1 MLNQLHQSNSGEVS
15 TSGSLEEKTPRMV
28 DIDQDIDGAVRS
40 LLSSVEE
47 EAAQPQPEGPTTSRI
62 SNGNGGVE
70 SWAETSGAV
79 SSVMQTSREGL
90 GISMPDADTVGWEVS
105 EKMQAEWR
113 TFVGRLA
120 STESRNGSLSTEV
133 SNLNMANQN
142 LLVEITSLREQLTA
156 ARNAKSTEKAVN
168 TRFAEALLKKREQ
181 RAQDELR
188 TAVARADALERALSD
203 AQKMLA
209 EKEEKERHMLA
220 EKEEKERQ
228 SQSVGS
234 DAAGRSR
241 TSVRDRGASSG
252 EDWDGES
259 GTNWEAERKR
269 LQEQVAGLETE
280 LRDRKAAE
288 AVLIR
293 RLSGLQKV
301 GTEMEGV
308 SDAALED
315 RGLRVLEAVGRETLR
330 SEETSSTAQG
340 YLVVLAE
347 RITGLLLEKVELV
360 KQQESL
366 VEEKEGLKSVLE
378 GAREEKRNLEVQF
391 GTLKR
396 ELEGALKKIDELS
409 KEKESGAEALLR
421 AQEEKTALEERLS
434 LVTSELQAAA
444 SKVGILSE
452 KELSL
457 DGKIAGLEEQK
468 RTLEETV
475 ASVKRELE
483 VALGRVIMASEDM
496 GQTLSGLRQEK
507 QALEAQVLAVESE
520 LERALRAIQPE
531 AVLETRVDESQ
542 AANEMGTRSGP
553 SVSIDRTRAVAE
565 LIKVEAE
572 AAKVNVFFGWPR

>member
-1 MLNQLHQSNSGEVS
+1 MQSLQMMRNQLHQSNSGEAF
-15 TSGSLEEKTPRMV
+15 TSGSLGEKTPRTV

-47 EAAQPQPEGPTTSRI
+47 EAAQPQPKGPTTSKS
-62 SNGNGGVE
+62 SNADGGVQ

-79 SSVMQTSREGL
+79 SSVVQISREVL
-90 GISMPDADTVGWEVS
+90 TPDADLVGWEVS
-105 EKMQAEWR
+105 ERLQAEWQ

-120 STESRNGSLSTEV
+120 STELRNGSLSTEV
-133 SNLNMANQN
+133 SNLSKANQN

-203 AQKMLA
+203 ARKVLA
-209 EKEEKERHMLA
+209 EKEEKA
-220 EKEEKERQ
+220 RQ
-228 SQSVGS
+228 TRGL
-234 DAAGRSR
+234 DPAGRSR
-241 TSVRDRGASSG
+241 TSVRNRGASAG
-252 EDWDGES
+252 GDLDGES
-259 GTNWEAERKR
+259 ETDWEAERKE
-269 LQEQVAGLETE
+269 LQEQVAELETE
-280 LRDRKAAE
+280 LRERKAAE

-308 SDAALED
+308 PNED
-315 RGLRVLEAVGRETLR
+315 RGLRVFEAARWEKSR
-330 SEETSSTAQG
+330 SEETSASAQG

-347 RITGLLLEKVELV
+347 RITRLLLEKDALA

-366 VEEKEGLKSVLE
+366 AEEKEGLRSVLE
-378 GAREEKRNLEVQF
+378 GAREEKRNLEVQL
-391 GTLKR
+391 GTLNL
-396 ELEGALKKIDELS
+396 ELEGALKTIDELS
-409 KEKESGAEALLR
+409 KEKESGDGALLR

-434 LVTSELQAAA
+434 LVTSELQATK
-444 SKVGILSE
+444 SKVEILSE

-457 DGKIAGLEEQK
+457 EGKIAGLEEQK

-483 VALGRVIMASEDM
+483 VALGRVIMASEDL

-520 LERALRAIQPE
+520 LERALKAIQPE
-531 AVLETRVDESQ
+531 AVLEARGEESQ
-542 AANEMGTRSGP
+542 AAKEIGTRSGP

-572 AAKVNVFFGWPR
+572 AAKVKFLSGLRAFYKW